1 MASSPPTAHA
11 TATHSPPVT
20 AAHSSTHSS
29 THPSTHSSAH
39 PARAPLSTTASMT
52 TFWSTPASPSRAELL
67 ELLAQ
72 RFVLLLEPVLDV
84 VELRHLLRA
93 QYQFVTVLEQ
103 EGHGRRKVPW
113 SGAHRLGGRRTG
125 GFGVGAGYEEK
136 GQQEPCD
143 SARHGAASVG

>member
-11 TATHSPPVT
+11 TAAHSSSMT

-29 THPSTHSSAH
+29 THSSAH
-39 PARAPLSTTASMT
+39 PATHPSRATLSTTASVT
-52 TFWSTPASPSRAELL
+52 TFWSSPASPSRAELL

-93 QYQFVTVLEQ
+93 QCQFLTVLEQ
-103 EGHGRRKVPW
+103 EGHG
-113 SGAHRLGGRRTG
+113 
-125 GFGVGAGYEEK
+125 
-136 GQQEPCD
+136 
-143 SARHGAASVG
+143 